1 MALADPKKVLIVD
14 DSKMMRVLLAR
25 VVKSD
30 ASFEVAGEAENGQA
44 ALDCLAEK
52 AIDLV
57 LLDIEMPVMDGVE
70 ALRQIRLKH
79 DVKVI
84 IVSSL
89 AQVASVQAA
98 EVKQIGVDG
107 IVDKPG
113 GAIDPSLAD
122 KKGRQLITLMHEV
135 TARQ

>member
-1 MALADPKKVLIVD
+1 M
-14 DSKMMRVLLAR
+14 
-25 VVKSD
+25 
-30 ASFEVAGEAENGQA
+30 
-44 ALDCLAEK
+44 
-52 AIDLV
+52 V

-79 DVKVI
+79 NVKVI

-89 AQVASVQAA
+89 AQVARVQAA

-122 KKGRQLITLMHEV
+122 KKGQQLITLMREV

>member
-1 MALADPKKVLIVD
+1 MRP
-14 DSKMMRVLLAR
+14 SKWLGRQ
-25 VVKSD
+25 KWS
-30 ASFEVAGEAENGQA
+30 A
-44 ALDCLAEK
+44 ALDCLAET

-98 EVKQIGVDG
+98 GKQLVLTALSTNQ
-107 IVDKPG
+107 VEP
-113 GAIDPSLAD
+113 
-122 KKGRQLITLMHEV
+122 LIRH
-135 TARQ
+135 

>member
-1 MALADPKKVLIVD
+1 MSLADTKKVLIVD

-44 ALDCLAEK
+44 ALDFLSET
-52 AIDLV
+52 AIDLI

-79 DVKVI
+79 NVKVI

-113 GAIDPSLAD
+113 GAMDPSLAD
-122 KKGRQLITLMHEV
+122 KKGQQLIALMREV